1 MAEACYTARA
11 TTKQQVLDGI
21 NKLTLHTNEHGQ
33 YTHDAI
39 LLLQKGIQRVLIS
52 QFNPSDPGKG
62 MVKILDEGDNI
73 LTRIQSTDA
82 ITAGSVL
89 KSAKKRADKLSTTT
103 GKTILPTFT
112 TRTEAQE
119 EADRLNVINQ
129 SVIGAKEGVVEAVSK
144 LVGSDITNA
153 ILRTADGSD
162 FKSIDDYTLYKV
174 MKVAID
180 GADRPTTNDMLEQ
193 LLEVINH
200 PFDFRKK
207 VSVNMELMQSNAA
220 QMATYGIVIGI
231 PQLTL
236 TLLANIETAAKSDY
250 GREFRSAMHAI
261 RKKYAYNHLH
271 DATSLQTILTELA
284 GADGVRALRDAPA
297 PNAGTAHSVAKSV
310 SFLNSMMLNSDTG
323 SEYTESA
330 YGASSDSGSSEEK
343 RKSREREHKKTKKA
357 TVREKKEKEKAK
369 DDEPKKNTSPHC
381 KKSHRRKP
389 HRVEPD
395 KCMWNKKYKG
405 YRFKSICDELEVNF
419 KPRMTFSVALGRYAE
434 QDDSSGE

>member
-1 MAEACYTARA
+1 VLHGTGRYQA
-11 TTKQQVLDGI
+11 QQVLDGI
-21 NKLTLHTNEHGQ
+21 DKLTLQTNKHGQ
-33 YTHDAI
+33 FTHDAI
-39 LLLQKGIQRVLIS
+39 LLLQKSIQRVLVS

-62 MVKILDEGDNI
+62 MVKLLDDGNNI
-73 LTRIQSTDA
+73 LTQIQSTDA
-82 ITAGSVL
+82 STAGSVL
-89 KSAKKRADKLSTTT
+89 KSSKKRTDELSTTT

-119 EADRLNVINQ
+119 EADQLNVINQ

-162 FKSIDDYTLYKV
+162 FKSIDDYTLYEV

-180 GADRPTTNDMLEQ
+180 GADRPTTNDVLEQ

-220 QMATYGIVIGI
+220 QMATYGIVIRI

-236 TLLANIETAAKSDY
+236 TLLANIETATKSDY

-261 RKKYAYNHLH
+261 SKKYAYNHVHNAML
-271 DATSLQTILTELA
+271 LQTILTELL

-297 PNAGTAHSVAKSV
+297 PNAGTAHSVANSV
-310 SFLNSMMLNSDTG
+310 SFLNSMMLNSDTN
-323 SEYTESA
+323 SEYTKSA
-330 YGASSDSGSSEEK
+330 YGASSDSGFSEEK
-343 RKSREREHKKTKKA
+343 RKSREREHKKTKKKKDTA
-357 TVREKKEKEKAK
+357 REKKKKEKAK
-369 DDEPKKNTSPHC
+369 DNEPKKNTYPHC
-381 KKSHRRKP
+381 KKYHRKQP

-419 KPRMTFSVALGRYAE
+419 KPRIKFSADLGGYAE
-434 QDDSSGE
+434 KDNSGSK